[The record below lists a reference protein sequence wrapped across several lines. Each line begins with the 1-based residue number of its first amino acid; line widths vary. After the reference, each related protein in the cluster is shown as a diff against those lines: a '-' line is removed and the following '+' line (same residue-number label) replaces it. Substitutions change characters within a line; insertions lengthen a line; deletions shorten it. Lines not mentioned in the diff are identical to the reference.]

1 MQLLSIEG
9 SAKIH
14 KHFKIVIFE
23 NETVKKFLIQTQKSM
38 TAQSKSSM
46 KRSKPSYF
54 MAILGVA
61 LVLFILGMLGWLVIN
76 ASKLENYFMGSV
88 QVHAFIR
95 EGSPGRDVE
104 VVKNNIATR
113 PYAKNVEF
121 ITKDMARAKFIGD
134 GNENW
139 NKVLDYNPL
148 PASIDFYLDPMYVN
162 KDSLKVITAD
172 INKNF
177 IISEVKYPDAVVSN
191 LNNIV
196 KKIGYFLL
204 ALAGTLAIIVIVL
217 IDNTIKLAMFSNR
230 FLIKT
235 MQMVGATRWFISKPF
250 DSKAIING
258 LISAVIANA
267 SIYSIIYGVENW
279 WLPEIKALR
288 DNGLLALLFFGITL
302 IGISI
307 TFISTHRSVMK
318 YLKMKLDDLY

>member
-1 MQLLSIEG
+1 
-9 SAKIH
+9 
-14 KHFKIVIFE
+14 
-23 NETVKKFLIQTQKSM
+23 M
-38 TAQSKSSM
+38 TAKSNASM

-76 ASKLENYFMGSV
+76 ASKLESYFKGSV
-88 QVHAFIR
+88 QVNAFVR
-95 EGSPGRDVE
+95 DGSPDREIELVRKSIE
-104 VVKNNIATR
+104 SK
-113 PYAKNVEF
+113 PYARNVEF
-121 ITKDMARAKFIGD
+121 VTKETARAKFIGD
-134 GNENW
+134 GNDDW

-148 PASIDFYLDPMYVN
+148 PASIDFYLEPAYVN
-162 KDSLKVITAD
+162 KDSLKNITKE
-172 INKNF
+172 ITKNF

-196 KKIGYFLL
+196 KKTGYFLL
-204 ALAGTLAIIVIVL
+204 ALAGVLALIVIIL

-250 DSKAIING
+250 DTKAILNG
-258 LISAVIANA
+258 LASAIIAIA
-267 SIYSIIYGVENW
+267 ALVLIIYGVENW

-288 DNGLLALLFFGITL
+288 DNAMLALLFSGLII

>member
-1 MQLLSIEG
+1 
-9 SAKIH
+9 
-14 KHFKIVIFE
+14 
-23 NETVKKFLIQTQKSM
+23 
-38 TAQSKSSM
+38 
-46 KRSKPSYF
+46 
-54 MAILGVA
+54 MAIFGVA

-76 ASKLENYFMGSV
+76 ASKLQDYFMGSV

-95 EGSPGRDVE
+95 EGSPKNEIDY
-104 VVKNNIATR
+104 VKDNISTK
-113 PYAKNVEF
+113 PYANNVEF
-121 ITKDMARAKFIGD
+121 ITKEMARAKFIGD
-134 GNENW
+134 GNEDW
-139 NKVLDYNPL
+139 SKVLDYNPL
-148 PASIDFYLDPMYVN
+148 PASIDFYLDPLYVN
-162 KDSLKVITAD
+162 KDSIKIISAD
-172 INKNF
+172 LSKNF

-196 KKIGYFLL
+196 RKIGFFLL
-204 ALAGTLAIIVIVL
+204 GLAIALAVIVIIL

-250 DSKAIING
+250 DKRAIING
-258 LISAVIANA
+258 LISALLAIA
-267 SIYSIIYGVENW
+267 SISIIIYGVESW

-288 DNGLLALLFFGITL
+288 DNIMLALLFLIITL

>member
-1 MQLLSIEG
+1 MAAHSK
-9 SAKIH
+9 A
-14 KHFKIVIFE
+14 
-23 NETVKKFLIQTQKSM
+23 SM
-38 TAQSKSSM
+38 R
-46 KRSKPSYF
+46 RSKPSYF

-95 EGSPGRDVE
+95 EGSPLKEIDA
-104 VVKNNIATR
+104 VKSSIEAK
-113 PYAKNVEF
+113 PYAKNVEY
-121 ITKDMARAKFIGD
+121 ITKEMARQKFIGD
-134 GNENW
+134 GNEEW

-162 KDSLKVITAD
+162 KDSLNVISAE
-172 INKNF
+172 IGKNF
-177 IISEVKYPDAVVSN
+177 IVSEVKYPDAVVSN

-196 KKIGYFLL
+196 RKISLFLL
-204 ALAGTLAIIVIVL
+204 LLAGILALIVIIL

-230 FLIKT
+230 FIIKT

-250 DSKAIING
+250 DTRAIING
-258 LISAVIANA
+258 LLSALLAIAAISI
-267 SIYSIIYGVENW
+267 IIYGVENW

-288 DNGLLALLFFGITL
+288 DVGMMLMLFFILIL

>member
-1 MQLLSIEG
+1 
-9 SAKIH
+9 
-14 KHFKIVIFE
+14 
-23 NETVKKFLIQTQKSM
+23 
-38 TAQSKSSM
+38 
-46 KRSKPSYF
+46 

-95 EGSPGRDVE
+95 EGSPIKEIDA
-104 VVKNNIATR
+104 VKSSIASK
-113 PYAKNVEF
+113 PYAKGVEY
-121 ITKDMARAKFIGD
+121 ITKDMARQKFIGD
-134 GNENW
+134 GNEEW

-148 PASIDFYLDPMYVN
+148 PASIDFYLDPSYVN
-162 KDSLKVITAD
+162 KDSLKSISTEIT
-172 INKNF
+172 KNF

-196 KKIGYFLL
+196 RKISLFLL
-204 ALAGTLAIIVIVL
+204 LLAAILAIIVIIL

-230 FLIKT
+230 FIIKT

-250 DSKAIING
+250 DTRAIING
-258 LISAVIANA
+258 LISALLAIAA
-267 SIYSIIYGVENW
+267 ISIIIYGVENW

-288 DNGLLALLFFGITL
+288 DVGMLMLLFFVLIL

-307 TFISTHRSVMK
+307 TFISTHRSVTK